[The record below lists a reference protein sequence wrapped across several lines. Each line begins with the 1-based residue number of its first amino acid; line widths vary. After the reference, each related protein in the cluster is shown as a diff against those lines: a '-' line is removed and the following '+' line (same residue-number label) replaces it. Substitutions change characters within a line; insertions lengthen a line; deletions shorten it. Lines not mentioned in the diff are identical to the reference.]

1 MAQKKST
8 TRKPRAT
15 QTKRKKS
22 GTIVQTTQVAN
33 SNGAIRFVEPQKTKK
48 RRASKPKVVT
58 IVAQT
63 DDALLE
69 QVGGFANFLRE
80 YGVVAL
86 AVGFIVGQQA
96 NAVVKQM
103 VASFV
108 DPLAKVWF
116 GQSLS
121 GRAAHLSHNG
131 EPVDVP
137 WGQFVVTL
145 LDFFLIVVVIYI
157 VIKVFKLDR
166 LKKIEEPVTTA
177 VTMK

>member
-1 MAQKKST
+1 MAQSKKST
-8 TRKPRAT
+8 RKPGT
-15 QTKRKKS
+15 TTKRRNR
-22 GTIVQTTQVAN
+22 TTLTTTVAT
-33 SNGAIRFVEPQKTKK
+33 SNGSIRIVEPKPSAK
-48 RRASKPKVVT
+48 RRASKPKVIT
-58 IVAQT
+58 IVSQT
-63 DDALLE
+63 DDALLD

-103 VASFV
+103 VISFV
-108 DPLAKVWF
+108 DPLALVWF

-121 GRAAHLSHNG
+121 GRAAHLHHNG
-131 EPVDVP
+131 MPVDVP

-166 LKKIEEPVTTA
+166 LKKIEEP
-177 VTMK
+177 KK